1 MIDKNKVIG
10 FFGIGIF
17 TYLSISNLTYRI
29 GDISKDLFI
38 LLDLKPSWTFWLS
51 ELLGLILFI
60 ILINYV
66 INWIYNNYESI
77 SNQVL
82 KYFIWSFVAYFIIQ
96 GIQIVYPIL
105 KSELNNEGI
114 TKYYSYLKDNYML
127 YGVQSVLYYLGE
139 IISIII
145 IYNKVK
151 NGSQQR
157 V

>member
-1 MIDKNKVIG
+1 MIDKNKVVG

-17 TYLSISNLTYRI
+17 TYLSISNLTYSI

-38 LLDLKPSWTFWLS
+38 FLNLMPSWTFWLS
-51 ELLGLILFI
+51 ELLRLILFI
-60 ILINYV
+60 ILMNYV
-66 INWIYNNYESI
+66 INWIYNNYESLR
-77 SNQVL
+77 NQIL
-82 KYFIWSFVAYFIIQ
+82 KYFIWSFVTYFMMQ
-96 GIQIVYPIL
+96 GIQIVYPML
-105 KSELNNEGI
+105 KSELNIEGI

-151 NGSQQR
+151 NGGQNR